1 MNTQTTK
8 WILAVVILVLA
19 AGGFIYLNKEK
30 QKNYTNDAGIVEE
43 KKDIKE
49 DQKRDDQTIATS
61 SENIDQAGSNG
72 SEIIS
77 EQQTNK
83 LDAGYDQK
91 VSELEAREEAGENIN
106 WEKEM
111 DKMADEL
118 DNELSET
125 ENQLMSE
132 TIEE

>member
-1 MNTQTTK
+1 MNAQTTK
-8 WILAVVILVLA
+8 WIIAVVILVLA

-30 QKNYTNDAGIVEE
+30 QKSYTNDAGIVEE

-49 DQKRDDQTIATS
+49 EQKSDDQTIATS

-83 LDAGYDQK
+83 IDAGYDQK

-118 DNELSET
+118 DSELSGT
-125 ENQLMSE
+125 EKQLMSE